1 MVDSSRRRAVLA
13 GAAAVLAAPVLLRWP
28 AHAAQ
33 INLKVGNNLPVL
45 HPMNVRLS
53 EAVLNIREETGGQVE
68 METFPNS
75 VLGGDTDMLSQL
87 RTGALEFLL
96 MSGGLLSAL
105 SPVTGIYNTAFIF
118 KNYDEVWPAMDGP
131 LGAYVRGFVERVNL
145 HALPKLW
152 NNGFRQVTAG
162 AKAIHTP
169 DDLQGFK
176 IRVPVSRIF
185 VSLFRGLGASPTSLN
200 FSELYSALQTGV
212 VDGQENAL
220 VLIENAKLFEV
231 QKYVSLT
238 NHIWDGFFMLS
249 NGRVWKQLDPQVQ
262 DIIGKNLDAA
272 ALKMRADT
280 IKLDETSEVSLK
292 ARGMMVNSTEI
303 VAFRNKLR
311 AVGYYA
317 EWKSTFGDEA
327 WSVLEKA
334 VGPLT

>member
-1 MVDSSRRRAVLA
+1 MVGSLGRRAVMVGA
-13 GAAAVLAAPVLLRWP
+13 GTALAAPVLLRWP
-28 AHAAQ
+28 AQAAEL
-33 INLKVGNNLPVL
+33 NLKVGNNLPVL

-53 EAVLNIREETGGQVE
+53 EAVIAIREETGGQVQ

-118 KNYDEVWPAMDGP
+118 KNYDEVWPAMDGAV
-131 LGAYVRGFVERVNL
+131 GAYVRGQVEKVGL

-162 AKAIHTP
+162 SKAIRTP

-185 VSLFRGLGASPTSLN
+185 ISLFRGLGASPTSLN

-212 VDGQENAL
+212 VDGQENSLA
-220 VLIENAKLFEV
+220 LIENAKLFEV
-231 QKYVSLT
+231 QKYTSLT

-249 NGRVWKQLDPQVQ
+249 NGRVWKQVDAKTQ
-262 DIIGKNLDAA
+262 DIIAKNFDAA

-280 IKLDETSEVSLK
+280 IKLDGTSEASLK
-292 ARGMMVNSTEI
+292 AKGMLINSTEI
-303 VAFRNKLR
+303 GPFRNKLKS
-311 AVGYYA
+311 AGYYS
-317 EWKSTFGDEA
+317 EWKATFGEEA

>member
-1 MVDSSRRRAVLA
+1 MHSLKRRTVLA
-13 GAAAVLAAPVLLRWP
+13 GTATVLAAPALMRWP

-33 INLKVGNNLPVL
+33 YNLKVGNNLPVL

-53 EAVLNIREETGGQVE
+53 EAVVAIREETGGQVQ
-68 METFPNS
+68 MGTFPNS

-118 KNYDEVWPAMDGP
+118 KDYDEVWPAIDGP
-131 LGAYVRGFVERVNL
+131 LGAYVRGAVERVNL

-152 NNGFRQVTAG
+152 NNGFRQVTA
-162 AKAIHTP
+162 ATKAIHTP
-169 DDLQGFK
+169 ADLQGFK
-176 IRVPVSRIF
+176 MRVPVSRIF
-185 VSLFRGLGASPTSLN
+185 VSVFKGLGASPTSLN

-220 VLIENAKLFEV
+220 MLIENAKLFEV
-231 QKYVSLT
+231 QRYVSLT
-238 NHIWDGFFMLS
+238 NHIWDGFLMLA

-280 IKLDETSEVSLK
+280 IKLEETAELSLK
-292 ARGMMVNSTEI
+292 AKGMIINATE
-303 VAFRNKLR
+303 VDPFRNKLK
-311 AVGYYA
+311 AVGYYT

>member
-1 MVDSSRRRAVLA
+1 MPKLRRRRAVLA
-13 GAAAVLAAPVLLRWP
+13 GAGAALAVPVVLRWP
-28 AHAAQ
+28 AQAAELT
-33 INLKVGNNLPVL
+33 LKVGNNLPVP

-53 EAVLNIREETGGQVE
+53 EAVTAIREETGGQVQ

-118 KNYDEVWPAMDGP
+118 KDYDEVWAAMDGP
-131 LGAYVRGFVERVNL
+131 LGSYVRGLVEKVNL

-162 AKAIHTP
+162 AKAIHAP

-220 VLIENAKLFEV
+220 VLIDNAKLFEV
-231 QKYVSLT
+231 QRYVSLT

-249 NGRVWKQLDPQVQ
+249 NGRVWKQLDVRTQ
-262 DIIGKNLDAA
+262 DIIAKNLDSA
-272 ALKMRADT
+272 ALKMRADFIT
-280 IKLDETSEVSLK
+280 LDETSEASLRAK
-292 ARGMMVNSTEI
+292 GMMINPTEI
-303 VAFRNKLR
+303 APFRNKLR
-311 AVGYYA
+311 AAGYYA
-317 EWKSTFGDEA
+317 EWKATFGEEA